1 MARVLLIALVLL
13 LVPAGTATA
22 SVPPSKCGAM
32 TVSGK
37 GFLVRSHLVACV
49 NARRH
54 ARHILRG
61 GRGPR
66 GWSCRRYSR
75 RQTRIAFM
83 CRRGQRDFYAV
94 RR

>member
-1 MARVLLIALVLL
+1 MARALLIALAL

-22 SVPPSKCGAM
+22 SVPPRNCGGM
-32 TVSGK
+32 TVAGK
-37 GFLVRSHLVACV
+37 SFAVRSHLVACS

-61 GRGPR
+61 GRGPS